1 VTSKRTPAFLIGL
14 RYILARQDN
23 RFISTTSIISMAG
36 LTLGVMALIIVL
48 SVFNGAQGIQ
58 RDRTLITVPH
68 AQIGAEPT
76 FPAWREAAAA
86 LRQRPSIEAVA
97 PYTLSEALVSQQ
109 GYHEVTQVRGVI
121 PEAELLASTL
131 EQNMLEGSLNELQ
144 PGSHKILL
152 GRRLAANLRLFV
164 GDAVNVT
171 VPRSN
176 QSGTQVSLDMQ
187 RFTVAGIFDVHFSIG
202 SDLALIHID
211 DSMQLLG
218 IDDLAQAVHLRLKV
232 TDINEA
238 ASVVDSSLAFL
249 NADFPGP
256 TYQGEDWSIT
266 EASLFNAL
274 KLEKFMTWLMLMMI
288 VAIGAFNIVSTL
300 VMIVAE
306 KQADIAIL
314 RTMGA
319 GQRTIMGIFLVQG
332 SVVGIF
338 GILLGAV
345 LGTLI
350 AANFSL
356 IAGFL
361 ESTISPGSLY
371 VISTLP
377 AELHM
382 QDVVVTCGVAFIIS
396 FLATLYPAWKASFI
410 MPAQVLRY
418 E

>member
-1 VTSKRTPAFLIGL
+1 MTSKRIPAIFIGL
-14 RYILARQDN
+14 RYILAKHDN

-68 AQIGAEPT
+68 ADLHAEPS
-76 FPAWREAAAA
+76 FPSWRDAVGGLQQQAG
-86 LRQRPSIEAVA
+86 IEAIA
-97 PYTLSEALVSQQ
+97 PYTLSEALMSKQ
-109 GYHEVTQVRGVI
+109 GYHEVTEVRGVL
-121 PEAELLASTL
+121 PEAEALASTL
-131 EQNMLEGSLNELQ
+131 EQSMLEGSLGALQ
-144 PGSHKILL
+144 SGSHNILI

-176 QSGTQVSLDMQ
+176 QAGTKVDLDIQ
-187 RFTVAGIFDVHFSIG
+187 RFTVAGIFDVQFSIG
-202 SDLALIHID
+202 SNLALIHID
-211 DSMQLLG
+211 DSMSLLG
-218 IDDLAQAVHLRLKV
+218 IGDLAQAVHLRVKV
-232 TDINEA
+232 TDIDEA
-238 ASVVDSSLAFL
+238 AAIVTSSLAWL
-249 NADFPGP
+249 DATFPGP
-256 TYQGEDWSIT
+256 EYQGEDWSIT

-300 VMIVAE
+300 VMVVAE

-332 SVVGIF
+332 SVVGVF

-350 AANFSL
+350 AANFSV

-361 ESTISPGSLY
+361 ETTISPGSLY
-371 VISTLP
+371 VISSLP

-382 QDVVVTCGVAFIIS
+382 QDVVLTCSVAFVIS